1 MKNHLFVIVSIFFSA
16 TLIFQSCKDGNLNTS
31 TKNVDEKEL
40 KTLLNEI
47 ESLTDEVS
55 CNDQSNWRFV
65 PIGSKPCGGATHFVL
80 YSLDIDT
87 KLFLQKVSE
96 YTEKQRAF
104 NVKYQILSDCS
115 TIIPPKSI
123 ACIAE
128 KATLVY

>member
-1 MKNHLFVIVSIFFSA
+1 MNNYSLIIVTIFFSA
-16 TLIFQSCKDGNLNTS
+16 IVTFQSCKDGNLNSS
-31 TKNVDEKEL
+31 TKNADEKEL

-47 ESLTDEVS
+47 ESLTAEVS
-55 CNDQSNWRFV
+55 CNNPSNWRFV